1 MVDTNKPFLDR
12 DEDYRE
18 EISLFYGRLFNG
30 LESDEILYLQQ
41 MIIDEL
47 NHAILRYVNPLSL

>member
-1 MVDTNKPFLDR
+1 MVNTNKPFLDR

-30 LESDEILYLQQ
+30 LEPDEILYLQQ
-41 MIIDEL
+41 MIIEL
-47 NHAILRYVNPLSL
+47 IHAILRYVNPLNL